1 MIPTGAA
8 DSGRSLQ
15 FRILHIGPIDSV
27 GVVIH
32 DGSMEPVGIHNAQI
46 DLASLMRRA
55 AMGEDVVIARGHKS
69 IARIIRLAPP
79 QAQRLGIDEGKFTV
93 PDNFNDPITK
103 DGLDVFGL

>member
-1 MIPTGAA
+1 VIPTGAA
-8 DSGRSLQ
+8 DRDRSLHSQ
-15 FRILHIGPIDSV
+15 FLDIGLIDSV

-46 DLASLMRRA
+46 DLASLLRRA
-55 AMGEDVVIARGHKS
+55 AMGEDVVIARGDEP

-79 QAQRLGIDEGKFTV
+79 QTQRLGIDEGKYTV
-93 PDNFNDPITK
+93 PDEFNQPITR

>member
-1 MIPTGAA
+1 MTAA
-8 DSGRSLQ
+8 LQ
-15 FRILHIGPIDSV
+15 SSNLHIGPIDSA
-27 GVVIH
+27 GAVIH

-55 AMGEDVVIARGHKS
+55 AMGEDVVIARGHKP

-79 QAQRLGIDEGKFTV
+79 QTQRLGIDEGTYTV